1 MTGLVNKLSGDITGG
16 LKAVSESNRQVIGL
30 GKQIKLSSEDLT
42 QTVGD
47 VFNDL
52 SQNLNAL
59 NCLKPTRNLA
69 NGIVLQKETLERME
83 SQNFKTK

>member
-1 MTGLVNKLSGDITGG
+1 MILQG

-42 QTVGD
+42 QMVGN

-52 SQNLNAL
+52 SQNLNAI
-59 NCLKPTRNLA
+59 NDLKPTLENLA
-69 NGIVLQKETLERME
+69 NGIVLQKETL
-83 SQNFKTK
+83 QK